1 MRIRPARPADL
12 DALCRLEDQCFMTDR
27 ISRRSFARFLKRPEN
42 AGLLLA
48 ESETNDI
55 AAYGL
60 NLYRNNISLARLYS
74 IACSESY
81 RGQGLGE
88 QLMIALEGD
97 AQDRACAYWRLELR
111 NDQPALLHWY
121 QSQGFAKRGDHPNYY
136 EDGCGAIKMEK
147 RLLPSAQARPRS
159 PYYAQ
164 TTPFTCGPSAL
175 LMAMA
180 QQTKDSPCD
189 QIEEINIWREATT
202 VYMTQGIGGCSGE
215 GLAIAAAKRGFAG
228 TLWVTEEDSPFTH
241 SVRDSVKKQ
250 LIAAVHDDFV
260 ERLRSSNIQ
269 RRIGQPDFSELRRLI
284 DGGHSIVAL
293 ISTWSLNRNRA
304 PHWVHLVDV
313 SDKFVYINDPDMDAE
328 DWQRS
333 TISDSDFS
341 SLPMTH
347 RAFERARSYGKNRF
361 SAVLCI
367 KKPSI

>member
-1 MRIRPARPADL
+1 MLIRPARPADL
-12 DALCRLEDQCFMTDR
+12 DALCLLEQQCFHTDR

-60 NLYRNNISLARLYS
+60 NLYRDNISLARLYS
-74 IACSESY
+74 IACSQSY
-81 RGQGLGE
+81 REQGLGE
-88 QLMIALEGD
+88 ALISALERD
-97 AQDRACAYWRLELR
+97 AQERACAYWRLELR
-111 NDQPALLHWY
+111 NDLPALLRWY
-121 QSQGFAKRGDHPNYY
+121 QSQGFAKRGETPNYY

-147 RLLPSAQARPRS
+147 RLLPAAKARPRS

-180 QQTKDSPCD
+180 QQASGVTCD
-189 QIEEINIWREATT
+189 QMQEIHIWRDATT

-215 GLAIAAAKRGFAG
+215 GLAIAAAKRGYAG
-228 TLWVTEEDSPFTH
+228 TLWVTEEDSPFIH
-241 SVRDSVKKQ
+241 SVRDTAKKQ
-250 LIAAVHDDFV
+250 LIAAVHADFV
-260 ERLRSSNIQ
+260 SRLQGSTIQ
-269 RRIGQPDFSELRRLI
+269 RCIGQPDFSQLRRLI
-284 DGGHSIVAL
+284 DTGHSIVAL

-333 TISDSDFS
+333 TISASDFS